1 MRSYLD
7 YLQDILDNGT
17 KHADRTG
24 TGTIR
29 VFGRQLR
36 FDLTE
41 GFPLLTTKR
50 VWMRGVTEELL
61 WFLRGETNIQ
71 SLVQAD
77 VSIWTDWPLQQYRE
91 ATGADISQEA
101 FEKQIAEDDDFAE
114 KWGDLGPV
122 YGKQWRD
129 FAGPERRVDQIDRL
143 VEGLREDPQSRRH
156 VVSAWHPAQV
166 DDMALPPCHYAFQCF
181 VEEGPPGSPDRLSLL
196 WQQRSVDSFL
206 GLPFNIAS
214 YALLTHMLAQQADL
228 TPHEL
233 IFHGGDC
240 HIYQNH
246 VEQVKEQLTREPYER
261 PRLRLHPQ
269 DALDNYTP
277 NDVNIE
283 DYDHHPALSA
293 PIAV

>member
-1 MRSYLD
+1 MRQYLD
-7 YLQDILDNGT
+7 YLQDILENGT
-17 KHADRTG
+17 QHEDRTG

-50 VWMRGVTEELL
+50 VWMRGITEELL

-71 SLVQAD
+71 SLVQAG
-77 VSIWTDWPLQQYRE
+77 VSIWTDWPLQRYRE
-91 ATGADISQEA
+91 ETGDDISQEG
-101 FEKQIAEDDDFAE
+101 FEARIAEDDVFAE
-114 KWGDLGPV
+114 RWGDLGPV

-129 FAGPERRVDQIDRL
+129 FEGPKRRVDQIERL
-143 VEGLREDPQSRRH
+143 VEGLRKNPHSRRH
-156 VVSAWHPAQV
+156 LVSAWHPAQV
-166 DDMALPPCHYAFQCF
+166 DDTALPPCHYAFQCL
-181 VEEGPPGSPDRLSLL
+181 VDDGRLSLM

-228 TPHEL
+228 VPEEL
-233 IFHGGDC
+233 IFSGGDC
-240 HIYQNH
+240 HIYLNH
-246 VEQVKEQLTREPYER
+246 REQVEEQLSREPYER
-261 PRLRLHPQ
+261 STLRLRER
-269 DALDNYTP
+269 DAIADYTAGDVTIKNY
-277 NDVNIE
+277 E
-283 DYDHHPALSA
+283 HHPALEA

>member
-1 MRSYLD
+1 MRQYLD
-7 YLQDILDNGT
+7 YLQDILDHGT
-17 KHADRTG
+17 RHEDRTG

-71 SLVQAD
+71 SLVQAG
-77 VSIWTDWPLQQYRE
+77 VSIWTDWPLQRYRDE
-91 ATGADISQEA
+91 TGDEISQEA
-101 FEKQIAEDDDFAE
+101 FEERIATDDAFAE
-114 KWGDLGPV
+114 RWGDLGPV
-122 YGKQWRD
+122 YGTQWRD
-129 FAGPERRVDQIDRL
+129 FEGPEGRVDQIERL
-143 VEGLREDPQSRRH
+143 VRGLRETPHSRRH

-166 DDMALPPCHYAFQCF
+166 EDAALPPCHYAFQCF
-181 VEEGPPGSPDRLSLL
+181 VEGEPGDGRLSLM

-214 YALLTHMLAQQADL
+214 YALLTRMLAQQAGL

-233 IFHGGDC
+233 IFNGGDC

-246 VEQVKEQLTREPYER
+246 VEQVKGQLSRTPYDR
-261 PRLRLHPQ
+261 PPPCLRHRAPICEST
-269 DALDNYTP
+269 A
-277 NDVNIE
+277 NDVTTE
-283 DYDHHPALSA
+283 DYDHHPVLTTPLAA
-293 PIAV
+293 